1 MQCSLLLA
9 DSSFQEG
16 RKMVIPVSFVY
27 DIFNASTISKPRSI
41 LFQRRQK
48 ERARTFAP
56 VTKCSEERGAR
67 YACCVYAFYY
77 NVTAR

>member
-1 MQCSLLLA
+1 
-9 DSSFQEG
+9 
-16 RKMVIPVSFVY
+16 MVIPVTFVY
-27 DIFNASTISKPRSI
+27 AVFNASTISKPRSI